1 MKERP
6 TTILIIAGNFYDDIT
21 AELIKG
27 AVAEIE
33 EQGAQHDLVEVPGA
47 LEIPQVFAAACAAGL
62 FRENGGRYDGAVA
75 LGCVIRGETSHYDIV
90 AGESARALM
99 DISTR
104 YAVPLGN
111 GILTVENPDQA
122 WERAATGDGNKG
134 GDAAKAC
141 LTLIGVYSKLRSSN
155 EDRGPIGFGSP
166 KNTSG

>member
-1 MKERP
+1 LKDRP
-6 TTILIIAGNFYDDIT
+6 TTILVIAGRFYEDIT

-33 EQGAQHDLVEVPGA
+33 EQGAHHELVEVPGA

-62 FRENGGRYDGAVA
+62 FREDGRFDGAVA

-104 YAVPLGN
+104 NAVALGN

-122 WERAATGDGNKG
+122 WERAAVNDGNKG

-141 LTLIGVYSKLRSSN
+141 LTLIEVYSKLRSTN
-155 EDRGPIGFGSP
+155 TDRGPIGFGSP
-166 KNTSG
+166 KN